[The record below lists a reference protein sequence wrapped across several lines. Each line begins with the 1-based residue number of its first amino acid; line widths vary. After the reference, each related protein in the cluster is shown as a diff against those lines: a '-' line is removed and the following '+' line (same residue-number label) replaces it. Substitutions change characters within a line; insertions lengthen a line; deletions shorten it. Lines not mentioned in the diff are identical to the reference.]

1 MNTLVCVSCQE
12 YLFHDPY
19 QCDCGDRLCSKC
31 YNSYVESGQK
41 KFICSSC
48 NEENIVANCFRDK
61 AVEYELRN
69 TTLKCLNQSCPWE
82 GESRFY
88 QEHKNSCKFGAV
100 QCTNSIY
107 GCKEELIRSQLQDH
121 LNNKCNFNPI
131 TCRWCGQRTLNE
143 DIHIQKE
150 CEMALDYCPNG
161 CGERLPRR
169 EMIKHTKTVCTH
181 QVKEC
186 DYKDLGC
193 TYKGTIKELTKHA
206 KEYPAYH
213 TQLTSDNKTDA
224 LKSEISK
231 IRSKVLSRLQLA
243 VVKAESAIIQLQDG
257 LSEVSLLLQTLQAA
271 SYDGTFIW
279 NIPEVTRRRQEARK
293 EKTASLDGHFLQ
305 TLQVTLPSKLKRAM
319 EDELLKL
326 KVDLRHLVEDLRP
339 LAAQWRSLGVHLGVP
354 PEELDCIESR
364 VATPENCFARV
375 LDRFL
380 STHAHTG
387 TDDRRLCT
395 EVIIEALRFP
405 AIAKGNLSRDI
416 ESGKINLVYTVR
428 GLFRILGCCTAQ
440 WQQFALALGISSDF
454 IDSLRIEQH
463 NVSQYFSDMLR
474 YWLENGE
481 CCVADLVDAIRHL
494 DHRNLADK
502 IQEQYRGKCLVVNA
516 QDTRTYL

>member
-143 DIHIQKE
+143 DI
-150 CEMALDYCPNG
+150 
-161 CGERLPRR
+161 
-169 EMIKHTKTVCTH
+169 IKHTKTVCTH
-181 QVKEC
+181 QVREC

-213 TQLTSDNKTDA
+213 NELLKMANKEIKQSLEHQIALIDNKTDA

-231 IRSKVLSRLQLA
+231 IRSEVHSRLQPVTDA
-243 VVKAESAIIQLQDG
+243 VVKAESAIIQLQDE